1 MIKTGTAK
9 GFNVKDFELRGIQD
23 LVRNINTHLDGIKI
37 RTSKGMINAAVFIRR
52 DMEKTEPKIPVDTG
66 NLRSSWFASPVKGK
80 FGPGVLMGF
89 TAAYAVYVHE
99 NMEATFNRPGSG
111 PKFFEAALLRNK
123 GEIVRII
130 RDSI

>member
-1 MIKTGTAK
+1 MRGKVAK
-9 GFNVKDFELRGIQD
+9 GFNVKDFELKGIQD
-23 LVRNINTHLDGIKI
+23 LVKNINTHLDGLKI
-37 RTSKGMINAAVFIRR
+37 RSSKGMLHAAIFIRR

-66 NLRSSWFASPVKGK
+66 NLRGSWFTNPVKGK

-111 PKFFEAALLRNK
+111 AKFFEAALLRNK
-123 GEIVRII
+123 REIVRII
-130 RDSI
+130 KDSL